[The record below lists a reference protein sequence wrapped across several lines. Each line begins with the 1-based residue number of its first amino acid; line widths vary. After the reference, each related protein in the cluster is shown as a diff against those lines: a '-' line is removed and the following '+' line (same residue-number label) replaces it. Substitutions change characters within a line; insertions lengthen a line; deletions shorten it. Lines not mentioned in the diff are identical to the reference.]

1 MSYVSKIAVLYKT
14 APVRLKTDRKQN
26 VITFISNQT
35 VLQIDT
41 NTKISNVW
49 TDIINK
55 NRKYCENKQKGQSF
69 TKDTQAGKLKSCLGN
84 IKKKFKSKEMIII
97 ETK

>member
-14 APVRLKTDRKQN
+14 APVRLKTDRKQK

-55 NRKYCENKQKGQSF
+55 NRKYCENKEKGQSF
-69 TKDTQAGKLKSCLGN
+69 SH
-84 IKKKFKSKEMIII
+84 F
-97 ETK
+97 

>member
-14 APVRLKTDRKQN
+14 APVRLKTDRKQK

-41 NTKISNVW
+41 NTEISNVW

-55 NRKYCENKQKGQSF
+55 NRKYCENKKKGQSF
-69 TKDTQAGKLKSCLGN
+69 SH
-84 IKKKFKSKEMIII
+84 F
-97 ETK
+97 